1 MDKRKVIAGLIISV
15 ICVTIYV
22 AIATFIV
29 FQAMQWN
36 FETIQRN
43 PLSMETVTSTFVT
56 AYSIILR
63 TLILLL
69 FVIIVTCVVE
79 ILLQSKS

>member
-1 MDKRKVIAGLIISV
+1 MDKRKIVTGLIILI
-15 ICVTIYV
+15 ICVSFYV
-22 AIATFIV
+22 AISTFIV
-29 FQAMQWN
+29 YQAMQWN

-56 AYSIILR
+56 AYSIIVW
-63 TLILLL
+63 TIILLL
-69 FVIIVTCVVE
+69 FAIIVTCVVE

>member
-1 MDKRKVIAGLIISV
+1 MDKRKTITVLIILI
-15 ICVTIYV
+15 ICVSFYVTIS
-22 AIATFIV
+22 TFIV

-56 AYSIILR
+56 VYSIIVW

-69 FVIIVTCVVE
+69 FVIIVSCVVE

>member
-1 MDKRKVIAGLIISV
+1 MDKRKTITFLIILI
-15 ICVTIYV
+15 ICVSFYV
-22 AIATFIV
+22 AISTFIV

-43 PLSMETVTSTFVT
+43 ALSMETVTSIFVT
-56 AYSIILR
+56 AYSIIVW

-69 FVIIVTCVVE
+69 FVIIVTCIVE

>member
-1 MDKRKVIAGLIISV
+1 MDKRKTITVLIILI
-15 ICVTIYV
+15 ICVSFYVTIS
-22 AIATFIV
+22 TFIV

-56 AYSIILR
+56 VYSIIVW

-69 FVIIVTCVVE
+69 FVIIVSCVVE
-79 ILLQSKS
+79 ILLQTKS

>member
-1 MDKRKVIAGLIISV
+1 MDKRKTVKCLIILI
-15 ICVTIYV
+15 ICASFYV
-22 AIATFIV
+22 AISTFIV

-36 FETIQRN
+36 FETIQRI
-43 PLSMETVTSTFVT
+43 PVSMETIVSTFVT
-56 AYSIILR
+56 AYSIIVW

-69 FVIIVTCVVE
+69 FAIIITCIVE